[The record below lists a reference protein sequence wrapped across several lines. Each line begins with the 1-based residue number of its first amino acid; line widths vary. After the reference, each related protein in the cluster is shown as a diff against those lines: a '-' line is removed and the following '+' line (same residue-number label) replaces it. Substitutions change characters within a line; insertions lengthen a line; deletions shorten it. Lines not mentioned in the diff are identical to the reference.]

1 MTKFTKIILM
11 VFLLFFA
18 LFAFACKPEEEKPIE
33 EEKTPTLDISKL
45 DFELL
50 VGKDERIDANIIDS
64 TVALEIVYE
73 SKDPSIAVVEAGR
86 LKALSAG
93 ETTIDAYLK
102 DYADTKLTLTVK
114 VNALPTVSVELD
126 CNDEELYTNHTYQ
139 LKASIS
145 DNSSTSVTWESTDNT
160 IATVDQNGL
169 VSARVAGTVIIKAT
183 IGESTGTISLKI
195 VKEPNLYVLNFNGG
209 VSEELYAANEANATI
224 NLTSYNGAFWSN
236 NNYASYIFISNSN
249 NDPKATFSDRIYIG
263 KNSITGFYEVK
274 SIIQSGGSK
283 WATGAEYVLTISNSY
298 NGFATVH
305 KQTEAINVGDVVV
318 FGGDIKK
325 ASLSAPISAKFYS
338 KDAGGGKL
346 SFAPG
351 EEIVLPKPVKEGN
364 NFLGWVDSEGNPVT
378 TAPRTIQ
385 GLTNIYASWFEIDP
399 VTALNVSTFETDI
412 ETGTKFTITASVS
425 PDNAYFKQVLF
436 KTSNKDIISIND
448 KGEVVAVNAGEATIT
463 VQDYVGKFVKEY
475 KMVVNMIPS
484 IDIKFADGF
493 SGVLKVNDTVQLEP
507 TLLGKASGTLTYTSS
522 DATVLSVDNSGKVTA
537 LKEGSAEITI
547 SAGSVSLKVGLTVN
561 NLSGDSD
568 VDKVIK
574 LIAENNFAVA
584 DAGNACLYNDGRE
597 RYYKPT
603 YGSVNRYLS
612 TPLDINTKYT
622 TTAANNASGHKD
634 RRTGSGYD
642 DSVYFVCVHDTATLT
657 GTSEDIA
664 SYMASG
670 DVSIHYTVGNF
681 KTWAVVPEDYIAYHA
696 GDGTG
701 TTFVWKDTGVK
712 AVNNEKPT
720 FTIVAKGSGYVYACN
735 GQETTIPVPSTGT
748 TPTTDELFT
757 YLGPTWKIENGN
769 YYMGLTWWSSSYGKI
784 SSHGG
789 NNNSIG
795 IEMNVN
801 TSNDMYD
808 TYQRTAKL
816 VADIL
821 IRHNLDLTRVQMHNT
836 FSGKN
841 CAQAILAGN
850 FWPRFMEMVSLE
862 YELQTLYKDVEITF
876 TPSEDSKN
884 LIGADGHIKQAPD
897 KTTTVSYDVTVSK
910 GGVSKT
916 IKLYTVI
923 PGSTTWEQWS
933 GTYLVTDIW
942 NEGHFL
948 INE

>member
-1 MTKFTKIILM
+1 MTKFSKIVLM
-11 VFLLFFA
+11 VFVLYFA
-18 LFAFACKPEEEKPIE
+18 LFAFACKEEEKPIE
-33 EEKTPTLDISKL
+33 EEKTPVLDISKTE
-45 DFELL
+45 FELMC
-50 VGKDERIDANIIDS
+50 GASERIDANIIDS

-73 SKDPSIAVVEAGR
+73 SKDSSIAVVEAGR

-126 CNDEELYTNHTYQ
+126 CDDEELYTNHTYQ

-183 IGESTGTISLKI
+183 IGDYTGSITLQIT
-195 VKEPNLYVLNFNGG
+195 KEPNQYVLNYNGG
-209 VSEELYAANEANATI
+209 ISQELYASLTPLSTLSI
-224 NLTSYNGAFWSN
+224 NNFNVNFWGSYSTDVFVYN
-236 NNYASYIFISNSN
+236 SNSN
-249 NDPKATFSDRIYIG
+249 PTFSDRIYIG
-263 KNSITGFYEVK
+263 KNSNTSFYEVK
-274 SIIQSGGSK
+274 SIVKSGSAV
-283 WATGAEYVLTISNSY
+283 WPDNAEYEFVISNQHNS
-298 NGFATVH
+298 FAKLHQEV
-305 KQTEAINVGDVVV
+305 ERLSVGDVVIIN
-318 FGGDIKK
+318 GDLKK
-325 ASLSAPISAKFYS
+325 ASSSKPVVVNFYKAKLENE
-338 KDAGGGKL
+338 KL
-346 SFAPG
+346 IFNKG
-351 EEIVLPKPVKEGN
+351 EKIVLPKPIKEGN
-364 NFLGWVDSEGNPVT
+364 TFLGWVDEQGNPVT
-378 TAPRTIQ
+378 SVPTSIV

-436 KTSNKDIISIND
+436 KTSNRNIISITD

-507 TLLGKASGTLTYTSS
+507 TLLGKASGTLTYASS

-561 NLSGDSD
+561 DLSGDSD

-664 SYMASG
+664 SYMAGG

-862 YELQTLYKDVEITF
+862 YELQTLYKDVKITF